1 LDRENTRLEL
11 QNTKIVAGE
20 AGQIDAVMNFPRERL
35 KETIYFLSFVRRDQ
49 ERIITHYKNTSGYTP
64 ILTSS
69 SCSFNSMGELIMAS
83 APIFND
89 SISFSLL
96 RSCAFTSGK
105 STSQPIHQLP
115 FF

>member
-1 LDRENTRLEL
+1 
-11 QNTKIVAGE
+11 
-20 AGQIDAVMNFPRERL
+20 
-35 KETIYFLSFVRRDQ
+35 
-49 ERIITHYKNTSGYTP
+49 
-64 ILTSS
+64 
-69 SCSFNSMGELIMAS
+69 MGELIMAS

-115 FF
+115 LFNYGSELHLLCPLPQAFIHRFYQVSVLFFPAL

>member
-1 LDRENTRLEL
+1 
-11 QNTKIVAGE
+11 
-20 AGQIDAVMNFPRERL
+20 
-35 KETIYFLSFVRRDQ
+35 
-49 ERIITHYKNTSGYTP
+49 
-64 ILTSS
+64 
-69 SCSFNSMGELIMAS
+69 MGELIMAS

-115 FF
+115 LF